1 VPYVE
6 RIPFPDDPVPRF
18 WRGPIRVAL
27 AAWSGVLSGAIIGIS
42 FHLPALVSIAIGVVV
57 AGTVLAIPVSA
68 RRRAE
73 IEIEVSGGELR
84 WAQGGRSR
92 RVALSDIRRV
102 SVRTEPGSDRRPTG
116 YGPVFGRGLRWTW
129 DAPDPSLGVVRI
141 DRGRG
146 GLDVDVATA
155 RPGELVRAL
164 HADVDR

>member
-1 VPYVE
+1 VSYVE
-6 RIPFPDDPVPRF
+6 RIPFPDDPVPRR
-18 WRGPIRVAL
+18 WRGPVRVVL

-42 FHLPALVSIAIGVVV
+42 SHLPALVSIGIGMAV
-57 AGTVLAIPVSA
+57 AATVLAIPLSP

-73 IEIEVSGGELR
+73 IEIEVSDGELR
-84 WAQGGRSR
+84 WAQGGRTR

-102 SVRTEPGSDRRPTG
+102 SVRTEAGKDRRPTG

-129 DAPDPSLGVVRI
+129 DVPDPGLGVVRI

-155 RPGELVRAL
+155 RPGELARAL
-164 HADVDR
+164 HTDR